1 MTRSNMSNV
10 SNIKN
15 TLTTIKEP
23 NQGPIQD
30 PD

>member
-1 MTRSNMSNV
+1 MTINNMSNV
-10 SNIKN
+10 RNVGN

-23 NQGPIQD
+23 TQGPIQD